1 MSVKFVHFAGIDV
14 SKSKIDVCLLL
25 ADGTSQP
32 QYGCFDQ
39 SNKGF
44 ACLKKWLLSL
54 LGKLGI
60 KELLVC
66 IENTGHYNDAILYY
80 LEAQQ
85 IGVCLENA
93 ANIKRSVRDVRG
105 KSDKKDAYDIARYIK
120 LHCDEV
126 RLWEKPRAV
135 VSELKQLLAQR
146 RRLISTLRGLKQ
158 PLKEKS
164 FYKWSRDT
172 TKVKDYSAGI
182 KGLEKDIKDID
193 QAIHNLAKEDEPIKR
208 QVQLITSIPSVGPIT
223 AYHLICYTNEFKNV
237 MSGKQLASYC
247 GVAPFPRTSGSSIR
261 IPARV
266 SHLANK
272 VLKALLHMCA
282 LTAVKMKNSFGA
294 YFQNKTAKGKNKML
308 VINALRNKIILT
320 IVAVVQKG
328 QPFDKNYIYPHNNL
342 EKP

>member
-14 SKSKIDVCLLL
+14 SKSKIDVCILM
-25 ADGTSQP
+25 AGTTLQP

-54 LGKLGI
+54 LGKVQI
-60 KELLVC
+60 KELLIC
-66 IENTGHYNDAILYY
+66 IENTGHYNDAILHY
-80 LEAQQ
+80 LEAQH
-85 IGVCLENA
+85 IAVCVENA
-93 ANIKRSVRDVRG
+93 ANIKKSVRDLRA
-105 KSDKKDAYDIARYIK
+105 KNDKKDAYNIARYMKI
-120 LHCDEV
+120 HDGEV
-126 RLWEKPRAV
+126 KLWEKPRTV
-135 VSELKQLLAQR
+135 VSQLKQLLAQR
-146 RRLISTLRGLKQ
+146 RRLISTLKALKQ
-158 PLKEKS
+158 PLKEKN
-164 FYKWSRDT
+164 FYKWSRET
-172 TKVKDYSAGI
+172 TKTKDYSAGI

-193 QAIHNLAKEDEPIKR
+193 QAIRQLAMEDEPIKR

-247 GVAPFPRTSGSSIR
+247 GVAPFLRTSGSSIR

-272 VLKALLHMCA
+272 VLKSLLHMCA

-294 YFQNKTAKGKNKML
+294 YFQSKTAKGKNKML
-308 VINALRNKIILT
+308 IINALRNKIILT
-320 IVAVVQKG
+320 IVAVVQKQ
-328 QPFDKNYIYPHNNL
+328 QPFDKNYVYLHNNL